1 MSILRGGE
9 VMVEADKGVAG
20 FVIEG
25 GVDAIAGGMELS
37 RNSPRTYTMSHS
49 S

>member
-1 MSILRGGE
+1 MSILRVGE
-9 VMVEADKGVAG
+9 AMVEADKGVAG

-25 GVDAIAGGMELS
+25 GVDAITGGMELP